1 MVWLSFFSTV
11 NFTTMF
17 ASKVSP
23 MNLKMQLS
31 LSFILENLTTFF
43 THKSISRLDEE
54 VIYNIMDALVSLHI
68 Q

>member
-1 MVWLSFFSTV
+1 
-11 NFTTMF
+11 
-17 ASKVSP
+17 